1 MNTEKLLKQ
10 IEDLKN
16 QSKTIE
22 QKVTEF
28 AQQRETLLQQIQQLK
43 EQHDFLRGQIFALDN
58 LTTLKENP
66 FPLGEG

>member
-28 AQQRETLLQQIQQLK
+28 AQQRETLLQIQQLK
-43 EQHDFLRGQIFALDN
+43 EQHDFLRGQIFALDSLITKMATPDAN
-58 LTTLKENP
+58 
-66 FPLGEG
+66 

>member
-1 MNTEKLLKQ
+1 MDNEKLLKQ

-16 QSKTIE
+16 QSKSIE
-22 QKVTEF
+22 QKVNEY

-58 LTTLKENP
+58 LITKPAAPDAN
-66 FPLGEG
+66 